1 MKLKLNGKTIN
12 LDKIVHKGKSVND
25 FIRELEPNINNII
38 RYAQMNNIKPFQ
50 GSSEKLKEW
59 LINNQEGY
67 GKYVPDIFFYF
78 KDKCKL

>member
-38 RYAQMNNIKPFQ
+38 RYAQMNNMKPFQ